1 MAIYFRKLTP
11 GQSRWHVGGNVWP
24 GAINRRDRHC
34 IGTWY
39 LTVHAFGLYLD
50 VCGKTRAARS

>member
-1 MAIYFRKLTP
+1 MADTVLIT
-11 GQSRWHVGGNVWP
+11 GNTYPVKES
-24 GAINRRDRHC
+24 I
-34 IGTWY
+34 TWY